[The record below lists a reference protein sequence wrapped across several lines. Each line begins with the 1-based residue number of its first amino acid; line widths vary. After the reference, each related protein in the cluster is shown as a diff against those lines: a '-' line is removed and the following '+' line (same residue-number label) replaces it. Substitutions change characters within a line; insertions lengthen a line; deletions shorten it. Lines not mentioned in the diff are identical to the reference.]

1 MAEKEY
7 KSLYT
12 GEQVDEAVGIVLG
25 DNTSS
30 NTNLL
35 TKDDIVQNIGPSQ
48 QKVMSQYAVTQYV
61 QNYASINEVLNAI
74 GIHNTDSAS
83 HPDIRRIIA
92 SKPDALNEK
101 GTSQINTYSQNYI
114 NQNFVGMTLAT
125 KLYATKQT
133 ANTAI
138 MTTKMP
144 AISNNNLL
152 ELANSTNTEFNTDA
166 DFFFI
171 RTLESVTILSN
182 TSSFSLTLPF
192 IITRETPSANI
203 SFAAKLS
210 VSLDGGKT
218 WTEIST
224 RQAFGATVYDVG
236 VGNTAIMTIFT
247 DAIDT
252 DTAYN
257 IGTML
262 RIELFKKQSSTTP
275 LTMQIYCGV
284 EVDNN
289 DIFTT
294 MQFNFEN
301 VFIDTNQIADGSI
314 TYSKLDETL
323 QVKIQNIDQKLNK
336 RTNDGSMTQIYAYNG
351 QSQGSLQV
359 SNIPLASAIPY
370 FDGNGNLKT
379 GTALRELDCVNLHD
393 MNAAIDNVFGYD
405 ELFEIPKE
413 NWATISD
420 KSPFMY
426 STQVVAT
433 HTILDSSEVE
443 LINNNAVSFANY
455 GFAIGNIYEQTITF
469 YALEVPS
476 GSTFL
481 RVRFRDKEGGI

>member
-7 KSLYT
+7 KSVYT
-12 GEQVDEAVGIVLG
+12 GEQVDEAVGTVLG

-35 TKDDIVQNIGPSQ
+35 TKNDILQNIGPSQ
-48 QKVMSQYAVTQYV
+48 EKVMSQYAITQYL
-61 QNYASINEVLNAI
+61 QNFASVDGIWQAI
-74 GIHNTDSAS
+74 GIHNADTNS
-83 HPDIRRIIA
+83 HPDIRKIIA

-114 NQNFVGMTLAT
+114 NQNFVGMTLAS
-125 KLYATKQT
+125 KLYATKQSAT
-133 ANTAI
+133 TAI

-152 ELANSTNTEFNTDA
+152 ELANSTNTEFNNTP
-166 DFFFI
+166 DFYFI
-171 RTLESVTILSN
+171 RTLESVTVLSN

-218 WTEIST
+218 WKAIST

-247 DAIDT
+247 DEIDT
-252 DTAYN
+252 DTTYN
-257 IGTML
+257 IGTQL
-262 RIELFKKQSSTTP
+262 RIELFKKQSLDTP
-275 LTMQIYCGV
+275 LTMKIYCGV

-294 MQFNFEN
+294 MQFNFQN

-314 TYSKLDETL
+314 TKSKLDETL
-323 QVKIQNIDQKLNK
+323 QVQIDSISGKLDK
-336 RTNDGSMTQIYAYNG
+336 RTNDGSITQIYAYSG
-351 QSQGSLQV
+351 SSQGALQV
-359 SNIPLASAIPY
+359 SNTPVVNAVPF

-379 GTALRELDCVNLHD
+379 GTPLNDKDCVNLETLKEQLD
-393 MNAAIDNVFGYD
+393 NAIQQAI
-405 ELFEIPKE
+405 I
-413 NWATISD
+413 
-420 KSPFMY
+420 
-426 STQVVAT
+426 
-433 HTILDSSEVE
+433 DSWE
-443 LINNNAVSFANY
+443 
-455 GFAIGNIYEQTITF
+455 
-469 YALEVPS
+469 
-476 GSTFL
+476 GSY
-481 RVRFRDKEGGI
+481 